1 MAPTPPSDRPQHAIA
16 KSDFYGDTSQGER
29 ASLPAL
35 CVIMSA
41 SDQARRKLE
50 RPNLGPVEAVEV
62 AQRLYNCTVVGKVKQ
77 LDSYV
82 SAAHGAPVQCPCA
95 AGFATSCA
103 ELTCMPGH
111 VCTVA
116 LRVFVTSLWFRMT
129 AISS

>member
-1 MAPTPPSDRPQHAIA
+1 
-16 KSDFYGDTSQGER
+16 
-29 ASLPAL
+29 
-35 CVIMSA
+35 MSA

-50 RPNLGPVEAVEV
+50 RPNLGPDEAVEV
-62 AQRLYNCTVVGKVKQ
+62 AQRLYNCTVVGKAKQ

-82 SAAHGAPVQCPCA
+82 SAAHGAACGCA
-95 AGFATSCA
+95 SGFATSCA